1 MIEVEDFRE
10 IDKIFDLFRNSLKNN
25 NHQNLINSLKSIKSA
40 EDLFLGTYLRKKKE
54 GVYYTSGVVS
64 DFMVT
69 EAILLLIN
77 KNLRDSRIKKIEDI
91 FELDSEYKEKV
102 CKILLNIKICDPACG
117 SGVFLLSS
125 AKFIYSLIQQLNSN
139 LNYSKIKIKILKN
152 LYGFDINE
160 YAIKLAILKLF
171 DWIYEDNN
179 LDITIFS
186 ILQSNLQAIDSLKLS
201 NSIKFDLILSNPPY
215 GNILTKV
222 EKDLFKKEKIYNDI
236 YCVFLIKALEWS
248 YGIIGLLVPK
258 SFLLRQ
264 GYIEFRRKLFSHA
277 NLLKIFDIG
286 SKLFK
291 KATNEV
297 QIVIYENKST
307 NDDKDLEIYD
317 YPNQKIITYPNQDV
331 DKLRICFNLKCPFC
345 VNSKKL
351 YAYTFNKKCPYCGS
365 ETIKLNRIRIKPN
378 DVLYQLID
386 KIEKKGDLNY
396 LNHLDFPRM
405 IRGEEDKGLKQI
417 KAILKNNLKGS
428 CYFINAKGD
437 FQYYYLNKNKSFN
450 IEEVSDR
457 ELKGN
462 DYVYYKNPK
471 LLIKHNNI
479 IPEAIYTDENMC
491 FTSSIYSLLHEDIN
505 ELKYICAVLN
515 SILIQF
521 YCIYGINNQKDTT
534 INLNQ
539 YMIRHLPIVK
549 AKEDVKSEIVP
560 RVDDIIG
567 QIKNNM
573 GQLNDEI
580 IKLIKELDDII
591 FNLYSMTEKEQS
603 IIKSHLINQIE
614 YFKNVYKRYLE
625 TNIPL
630 RIIKK
635 D

>member
-77 KNLRDSRIKKIEDI
+77 KNLRDSRIEKIEDI

-186 ILQSNLQAIDSLKLS
+186 ILQSNLQVIDSLKLS
-201 NSIKFDLILSNPPY
+201 NSLKFDLILSNPPY

-248 YGIIGLLVPK
+248 NGIIGLLVPK

-264 GYIEFRRKLFSHA
+264 GYIEFRRKLFSLA
-277 NLLKIFDIG
+277 NILKIFDIG

-307 NDDKDLEIYD
+307 NDDKNLEIYD
-317 YPNQKIITYPNQDV
+317 YPNNKIITYLNQDV
-331 DKLRICFNLKCPFC
+331 DMLRICFNINCPLC

-351 YAYTFNKKCPYCGS
+351 YTYTFNKKCPYCGS
-365 ETIKLNRIRIKPN
+365 ETVKLNRIRIKPN
-378 DVLYQLID
+378 NILCEIVN
-386 KIEKKGDLNY
+386 KIEHKGDLNY
-396 LNHLDFPRM
+396 LNPVDFPRM
-405 IRGEEDKGLKQI
+405 IRGEEDEGLKQI
-417 KAILKNNLKGS
+417 KTILKNDTRGS
-428 CYFINAKGD
+428 CFFINAKED
-437 FQYYYLNKNKSFN
+437 FRYYSLNKNKTFN
-450 IEEVSDR
+450 IEEISESV
-457 ELKGN
+457 LKGN
-462 DYVYYKNPK
+462 NYEYYKNPK

-479 IPEAIYTDENMC
+479 IPEAIYTDENIC
-491 FTSSIYSLLHEDIN
+491 FTSSIYSLLHDDVN
-505 ELKYICAVLN
+505 ELKYLCGILN
-515 SILIQF
+515 SILVQF

-539 YMIRHLPIVK
+539 YMIRHLPIIRANGK
-549 AKEDVKSEIVP
+549 IKSEIITI
-560 RVDDIIG
+560 VDKILSQLEINRG
-567 QIKNNM
+567 KMNKNIS
-573 GQLNDEI
+573 QLIREI
-580 IKLIKELDDII
+580 DNII
-591 FNLYSMTEKEQS
+591 FKIYSMTEKEQS
-603 IIKSHLINQIE
+603 IIKSYVINQIE
-614 YFKNVYKRYLE
+614 YFKNIYEVFK
-625 TNIPL
+625 
-630 RIIKK
+630 
-635 D
+635 